1 MGFMGSEFKYQ
12 SGFGNHFAT
21 EAIPGALPE
30 GQNTPQKS
38 PFGLY
43 AEQLSGAAFT
53 APRAENL
60 RSWLYRIKPSVLHGE
75 FSPVESKSLRS
86 RPFEEI
92 PPTPTQLRW
101 NPLPMPDA
109 PTDFVE
115 GLVTMMG
122 NGAEGIPR
130 GCAIH
135 LYAANRSME
144 KKFFYNSDGEFLVV
158 PQSGRLLFKTELG
171 SLAVGPW
178 EIALIPRGMKFQV
191 QLLDKE
197 ARGYV
202 CENFGLP
209 FRIPG
214 LGPIGANGLANPR
227 DFQAPVARY
236 EDVEGDFEL
245 VTRFQGNLWKAKI
258 ERSPLDVVAW
268 HGNYTPYKY
277 DLRNF
282 QVVMPVNFD
291 HPDPS
296 IFTVLTSPS
305 ELPGT
310 ANIDFVIFAPRWLT
324 MEKTFRPPYY
334 HRNVMSEFMG
344 LVQGV
349 YDAKQTGF
357 SPGGSSLHNCFSAH
371 GPDLDTFEKASN
383 VDLKPEKLDDTLA
396 FMFESS
402 LPYRPTAL
410 AMKTPSLQKDYLGC
424 WRGLKKYFDPQ
435 AK

>member
-1 MGFMGSEFKYQ
+1 MASELKYQ
-12 SGFGNHFAT
+12 PGFGNHFST
-21 EAIPGALPE
+21 EAIAGALPQ
-30 GQNTPQKS
+30 GQNTPQKA
-38 PFGLY
+38 PLGLY
-43 AEQLSGAAFT
+43 AEQVSGAAFT

-60 RSWLYRIKPSVLHGE
+60 RSWVYRIRPSVIHGE
-75 FSPVESKSLRS
+75 FIPVEQRSLRS
-86 RPFEEI
+86 RPFDET

-109 PTDFVE
+109 PTDFID

-122 NGAEGIPR
+122 NGAEGTPR
-130 GCAIH
+130 GLAIH
-135 LYAANRSME
+135 LYAINRSMD

-158 PQSGRLLFKTELG
+158 PQSGRLLFKTEMGVLE
-171 SLAVGPW
+171 VGPW
-178 EIALIPRGMKFQV
+178 EIALVPRGVKFQV

-202 CENFGLP
+202 CENFGAP
-209 FRIPG
+209 FRLPG

-227 DFQAPVARY
+227 DFQAPVASFDDR
-236 EDVEGDFEL
+236 EGDFEL
-245 VTRFQGNLWKAKI
+245 LTRFQGNLWKAKI
-258 ERSPLDVVAW
+258 DHSPLDVVAW

-310 ANIDFVIFAPRWLT
+310 ANIDFAIFAPRWMV
-324 MEKTFRPPYY
+324 MENTFRPPYY

-344 LVQGV
+344 LVHGV

-357 SPGGSSLHNCFSAH
+357 VPGGSSLHNCFSAH
-371 GPDLDTFEKASN
+371 GPDADTFEKASHSE
-383 VDLKPEKLDDTLA
+383 LKPEKQVDTLA

-402 LPYRPTAL
+402 LPYRPTAF
-410 AMKTPSLQKDYLGC
+410 AMKSSILQKDYLGC
-424 WRGLKKYFDPQ
+424 WRGLKKHFNPK

>member
-1 MGFMGSEFKYQ
+1 MGSELKYQ
-12 SGFGNHFAT
+12 QGFGNHFST
-21 EAIPGALPE
+21 EAVEGALPQ
-30 GQNTPQKS
+30 GQNTPQKA

-43 AEQLSGAAFT
+43 AEQLSGSAFT
-53 APRAENL
+53 APRGENL
-60 RSWLYRIKPSVLHGE
+60 RSWLYRVRPSVAHGE
-75 FSPVESKSLRS
+75 FSPVEQKFLRS
-86 RPFEEI
+86 RPFDET

-115 GLVTMMG
+115 GLVTLMG
-122 NGAEGIPR
+122 NGGDGSPR
-130 GCAIH
+130 GLAVH

-144 KKFFYNSDGEFLVV
+144 KKFFYNADGEFLVV

-171 SLAVGPW
+171 ALEVAPW
-178 EIALIPRGMKFQV
+178 EIALLPRGMKFQV

-214 LGPIGANGLANPR
+214 LGPIGANGLANAR
-227 DFQAPVARY
+227 DFQAPVAHF
-236 EDVEGDFEL
+236 EDVDGDFEL
-245 VTRFQGNLWKAKI
+245 LVRFQGSLWRAKL
-258 ERSPLDVVAW
+258 EHSPLDVVAW
-268 HGNYTPYKY
+268 HGNYAPYKY

-305 ELPGT
+305 ELPGV
-310 ANIDFVIFAPRWLT
+310 ANIDFVIFAPRWLV
-324 MEKTFRPPYY
+324 MENTFRPPYY

-344 LVQGV
+344 LVHGA
-349 YDAKQTGF
+349 YDAKQSGF
-357 SPGGSSLHNCFSAH
+357 SPGGASLHNCFSAH
-371 GPDLDTFEKASN
+371 GPDADTFEKASN
-383 VDLKPEKLDDTLA
+383 AHLKPEKLGDTLA

-402 LPYRPTAL
+402 LPYRPTAF
-410 AMKTPSLQKDYLGC
+410 AMKTSSLQKDYLGC
-424 WRGLKKYFDPQ
+424 WRGLKKHFNPK
-435 AK
+435 AR